1 MVSFSLLQ
9 AEKSAAVTTRVSR
22 RKRRRRIGRLVGLL
36 LAALLQADSTTNVTK
51 PPMNAQRT
59 LATLATTLAFLTVPL
74 LVLAQD
80 KGTGKGADKRPKVEI
95 RTEVGTMVVELYN
108 ETPQHRDNFLKL
120 VKQHTYDSLLWHRV
134 IPQFMIQGG
143 DPNSKGAKPGE
154 PLGMGG
160 PGYTVPAEIDPSFI
174 HQKGALSAARQ
185 GDQVNPLKAS
195 SGSQFYVVQGKTYQA
210 AEMDMLVQ
218 RKKAMAPGRDY
229 SYTPEQLEAYTTVG
243 GTPHLDG
250 EYTVF
255 GRVVEGLEVIDKIA
269 AMPTGPGDRPV
280 QDVHMWMK
288 VVK

>member
-1 MVSFSLLQ
+1 
-9 AEKSAAVTTRVSR
+9 
-22 RKRRRRIGRLVGLL
+22 
-36 LAALLQADSTTNVTK
+36 
-51 PPMNAQRT
+51 MNAQRP
-59 LATLATTLAFLTVPL
+59 LATLATTVAFLTLPL
-74 LVLAQD
+74 LGSAQSKGSA
-80 KGTGKGADKRPKVEI
+80 KGTEKRPRVEI
-95 RTEVGTMVVELYN
+95 KTELGTMVVELYN

-120 VKQHTYDSLLWHRV
+120 VKEHTYDSLLWHRV

-143 DPNSKGAKPGE
+143 DPDSKRAKPVE

-160 PGYTVPAEIDPSFI
+160 PGYTVPAEITPAFI

-218 RKKAMAPGRDY
+218 RKKAMAPGKDY
-229 SYTPEQLEAYTTVG
+229 SYSLEQLAAYTTLG

-255 GRVVEGLEVIDKIA
+255 GRVIEGLEVIDKIA
-269 AMPTGPGDRPV
+269 ALPTGPGDRPV